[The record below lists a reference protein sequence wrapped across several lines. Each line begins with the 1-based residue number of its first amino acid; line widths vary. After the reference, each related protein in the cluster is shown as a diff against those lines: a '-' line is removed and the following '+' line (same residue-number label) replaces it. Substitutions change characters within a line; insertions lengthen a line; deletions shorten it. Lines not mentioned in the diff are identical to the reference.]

1 MRIGS
6 VGRGVD
12 CWEEVLSI
20 VDSAET
26 RESIR
31 LGHSGYVDIAVK
43 AVRLLLVS
51 QTAQRRV

>member
-31 LGHSGYVDIAVK
+31 LGHSGYVDIAV
-43 AVRLLLVS
+43 
-51 QTAQRRV
+51 